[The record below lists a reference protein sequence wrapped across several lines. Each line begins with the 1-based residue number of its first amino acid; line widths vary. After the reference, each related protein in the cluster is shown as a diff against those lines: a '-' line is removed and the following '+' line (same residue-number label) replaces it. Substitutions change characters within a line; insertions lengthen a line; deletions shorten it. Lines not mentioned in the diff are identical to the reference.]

1 MEVSV
6 VIPNYNG
13 IAFLDSVLASL
24 EGQTLKN
31 FEVIFVD
38 NGSSDGSCSFV
49 AGNYPWVHII
59 ELPENYGFCRAVNE
73 GINASRAP
81 YVLLLNNDTEVKED
95 FLEEMTAAIRRHK
108 KAFSCAARM
117 VQYHD
122 RDRLDDAGNFY
133 NALGWSF
140 ARGKGKDIHTYEE
153 EEKIFSSCGGAAIYR
168 RKVFERIG
176 YFDEEHFAYLEDL
189 DIGYRARIYGYENRY
204 EPKAAVLHYGSASTG
219 SRYNP
224 RKTLLASAN
233 SIYVIGK
240 NMPLLQCILNLPFF
254 LLGFGIKFLFFC
266 KKRMGKLYLKGLAAG
281 LRRSVGTTG
290 RQHKVPFRWHHLGNY
305 VKIQWQLYFN
315 VFRILMKS

>member
-73 GINASRAP
+73 GIKASRAP

>member
-59 ELPENYGFCRAVNE
+59 ELPENYGFCKAVNE
-73 GINASRAP
+73 GIKASRAP

-95 FLEEMTAAIRRHK
+95 FLEEMVAAIRRHK
-108 KAFSCAARM
+108 RAFSCAARM

-140 ARGKGKDIHTYEE
+140 ARG
-153 EEKIFSSCGGAAIYR
+153 
-168 RKVFERIG
+168 
-176 YFDEEHFAYLEDL
+176 
-189 DIGYRARIYGYENRY
+189 
-204 EPKAAVLHYGSASTG
+204 
-219 SRYNP
+219 
-224 RKTLLASAN
+224 
-233 SIYVIGK
+233 
-240 NMPLLQCILNLPFF
+240 
-254 LLGFGIKFLFFC
+254 
-266 KKRMGKLYLKGLAAG
+266 
-281 LRRSVGTTG
+281 
-290 RQHKVPFRWHHLGNY
+290 
-305 VKIQWQLYFN
+305 
-315 VFRILMKS
+315 